1 MAMTISFGD
10 SGSSSVANWG
20 FILLILAI
28 FLFFTGMW
36 RTISDKWGAFF
47 GSGLWTQT
55 IGNAKATWASIP
67 AAARAPGINTV
78 PPAPVTSTTGPA
90 PASTGASSYANAP
103 WY

>member
-1 MAMTISFGD
+1 MAMTISFGN

-28 FLFFTGMW
+28 FLFFTGLW
-36 RTISDKWGAFF
+36 RTISDKWVSFF

-67 AAARAPGINTV
+67 AAATTPGLNTV
-78 PPAPVTSTTGPA
+78 PAAPRA
-90 PASTGASSYANAP
+90 
-103 WY
+103 